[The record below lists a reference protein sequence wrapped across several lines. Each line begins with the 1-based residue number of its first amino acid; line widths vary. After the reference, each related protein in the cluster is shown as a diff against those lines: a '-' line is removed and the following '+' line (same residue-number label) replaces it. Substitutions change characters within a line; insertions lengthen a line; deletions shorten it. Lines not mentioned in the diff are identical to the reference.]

1 MAALPAAPPAP
12 RRRRSGLIV
21 VGAAAVAVVA
31 VAVPAVAMMRGK
43 DEPPKVVAVSTSP
56 VPSPEPSVTPTATQ
70 PPTVP
75 VDLEPKTAK
84 PSKTKT
90 AKPTKKGKAKPQAR
104 PNLIANGGF
113 ETGLAG
119 WANVN
124 GMPVGD
130 GQHAG
135 KGAAQINAGP
145 NGEAKV
151 ERVITGLKPKTTY
164 LLSGWVRSGNGYNFL
179 GVRDYD
185 TTVGMY
191 LPVTVNTYTAL
202 AGTFTTGPGVTKAT
216 VFCWRKEP
224 GSGWC
229 DDISLRQYK

>member
-1 MAALPAAPPAP
+1 MAAFPPAPPAA

-31 VAVPAVAMMRGK
+31 VAVPAVALMRGGE
-43 DEPPKVVAVSTSP
+43 EPPKVVAASTTP
-56 VPSPEPSVTPTATQ
+56 TPSPEPSVVPTATQ
-70 PPTVP
+70 PATVP
-75 VDLEPKTAK
+75 VDLEPKTAPTKTKAAKK
-84 PSKTKT
+84 PSK
-90 AKPTKKGKAKPQAR
+90 KPKPKPKARA
-104 PNLIANGGF
+104 NFIANGGF
-113 ETGLAG
+113 ETGLTG

-124 GMPVGD
+124 GIPVGD
-130 GQHAG
+130 NQHSG

-164 LLSGWVRSGNGYNFL
+164 LLAGWVRSSNGYNFL

-185 TTVGMY
+185 ASVGMY

-229 DDISLRQYK
+229 DDIVLRQK